1 MRPRKSGK
9 REKGGNRRWRESRSQ
24 EKRSKAERDGGRGAT
39 ERQRNG
45 KQMGNRRKL
54 GDGTRLRLNVI
65 TPALCCLDL
74 QVYNFY

>member
-1 MRPRKSGK
+1 MEREQESGK
-9 REKGGNRRWRESRSQ
+9 EKQS
-24 EKRSKAERDGGRGAT
+24 RDGGREAT

-45 KQMGNRRKL
+45 KQIGNRRKL